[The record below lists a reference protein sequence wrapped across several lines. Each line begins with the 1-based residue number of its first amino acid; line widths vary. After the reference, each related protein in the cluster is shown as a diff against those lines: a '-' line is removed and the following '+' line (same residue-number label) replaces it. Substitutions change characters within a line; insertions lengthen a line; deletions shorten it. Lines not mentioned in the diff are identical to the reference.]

1 MTSGFPRAVITLVLA
16 ICFVC
21 PVVEMF
27 DQWDHTVQ
35 TGNDTEYA
43 LVVVALCVGTSYAL
57 ARAFLMIAGRLL
69 SKGTYG
75 AENAAL
81 SFSRYLLTSIERAAI
96 STSPPI
102 TTLRI

>member
-1 MTSGFPRAVITLVLA
+1 MILVLA

-27 DQWDHTVQ
+27 DQWDHTVE

-43 LVVVALCVGTSYAL
+43 LVVVALCVGTAYAL

-69 SKGTYG
+69 SKNTYG
-75 AENAAL
+75 SENAAL
-81 SFSRYLLTSIERAAI
+81 CFSGCLLTSVERTAI